1 MAVLINFK
9 ICDNDKACGGVAVCP
24 TGAIYYDEEKET
36 LSIDNDK
43 CISCGMCE
51 KECPIGA
58 IKVAKDEKEYEIL
71 KKQIEEDPRRTKDLF
86 VDRYGATPLSEFFML
101 ESEEVANKI
110 NSKNIVLIEFYNDD
124 SIQCLLKSIPIKELL
139 KDFPDSTQFYK
150 VEISETLT
158 NEYQIKELPA
168 IVAFENGRMIG
179 KIEGYIDEDNKE
191 KLINEMQAL
200 KNKYRR
206 T

>member
-168 IVAFENGRMIG
+168 IVAFENGRMKG

-200 KNKYRR
+200 KNK
-206 T
+206 

>member
-191 KLINEMQAL
+191 KLINEIQAL
-200 KNKYRR
+200 KNK
-206 T
+206 

>member
-24 TGAIYYDEEKET
+24 TGAIYYDAEKET

-51 KECPIGA
+51 KECSIGA

-124 SIQCLLKSIPIKELL
+124 SIQCLLKSIPIKELI
-139 KDFPDSTQFYK
+139 KDFPESTQFYK

-191 KLINEMQAL
+191 KLINEIQAL
-200 KNKYRR
+200 KNK
-206 T
+206 

>member
-51 KECPIGA
+51 KECSIGA

-124 SIQCLLKSIPIKELL
+124 SIQCLLKSIPIKELI
-139 KDFPDSTQFYK
+139 KDFPESTQFYK

-191 KLINEMQAL
+191 KLMNEIQAL
-200 KNKYRR
+200 KNK
-206 T
+206 

>member
-71 KKQIEEDPRRTKDLF
+71 KKQIEEDPRKTKDLF

-101 ESEEVANKI
+101 DSEEVANKI

-150 VEISETLT
+150 VEISEALT
-158 NEYQIKELPA
+158 NKYQIKELPA
-168 IVAFENGRMIG
+168 LVAFENGKMMG

-191 KLINEMQAL
+191 KLMNEIQAL
-200 KNKYRR
+200 KNK
-206 T
+206 